1 MDRYPPRRWYRKVP
15 FIPSKPK
22 TEKVCEPLDRSED
35 ERMNEADKICYANPT
50 FPEMDANWLSLIS
63 FHWLSR
69 ILSIGYTRPLQED
82 ELYSIPDHR
91 RANVYANKLEE
102 AWNRRTAEAKQ
113 KNARPYKASYFNKLT
128 SLSSSTW
135 TRFRR
140 KPASKQDDEKQRQ
153 FKPSLIWS
161 LNEVTFSWFWM
172 GGAFKFVGDMSLITS
187 PLLVRSIIDTL
198 GNPSEQ
204 EMRKGFGLG
213 AGLFLLL
220 ALSVIGNVHGFYRS
234 YSTGIALRGAL
245 IHVIFRRAA
254 NLSEKA
260 RVADDGFGTGKLMS
274 LVSADVSRIDFCCGY
289 FHMGWT
295 SLCQIVVV
303 AALVIWSLGYSAL
316 PGLALIALLY
326 PLQNVMVRKLFQ
338 LRRKSLVFTDARIKS
353 VVEAVASIRLIKTY
367 AWEPAVLSRI
377 SDARGSEMDFLR
389 KRLILRAV
397 NTAISFTAPTLA
409 AVVSFVCYSAVG
421 NSLEAARIFSTLT
434 FFLLLRTP
442 LQMLPVVLS
451 ALADARAAID
461 RLELFMQADLRS
473 SYEASGPLITSKE
486 DMEQE
491 GDMVSIDDITFAH
504 HDDDDDEDDKEEK
517 RSLEKESSL
526 KPIERSTRLH
536 IDSFHVKAGQL
547 ACIVGPVGSGKSSLL
562 RALIGDMQLTG
573 KGEKGVKI
581 AGKVSYCPQQA
592 WLLSSSV
599 RENIVFGR
607 KFDEKRYDDVLTRC
621 CLHADLATLS
631 HGDQTVVGE
640 KGISLSGGQKQR
652 ISLARALYSPETKVK
667 LLDDCFSALDAHVG
681 KEVFEQ
687 GILQSQQFGDG
698 ADSTCILV
706 THSLSLLPRAD
717 IIFYLDRGKIV
728 EQGTYSD
735 LLQKEDGH
743 LANLIR
749 QHGSKMTESSLASA
763 QDSRKDNDE
772 NQDQSISEEV
782 QSSTAES
789 SDQDEVHLVE
799 NEDQSKQNKDAE
811 KDAIK
816 KPEKE
821 TAIMQKEER
830 LVGSVTAKTYIN
842 YVLLGHA
849 PLTVPLFV
857 ISIIA
862 YQGATIMS
870 PFWLNWWQGRTLK
883 GVSNDTYM
891 GVYAA
896 LGIGQS
902 LGLFCMSA
910 SFALFA
916 FYVSNELHAKAA
928 KRILHA
934 PIAFFDTT
942 PQGRITHRF
951 SKDIDAIDNVVGET
965 LRLFIS
971 TTVQAIGS
979 IVLVTIILPYF
990 LAIAAF
996 VVLAY
1001 VWTGMFYRPS
1011 SRELR
1016 RLNNVLRSKI
1026 YEHFSESL
1034 SGLATLR
1041 AYDALPLFIEENGR
1055 RIDSEN
1061 KAYWLSIA
1069 CQRWLNIRLDMFGA
1083 LLCLGTAMLVVGL
1096 RGTISPGS
1104 GGVVL
1109 SYMVTVQ
1116 SVFGQMIRQSAEI
1129 ENNMNSIERVLHY
1142 ANEVEQESPHN
1153 IKQIDAKL
1161 KSEKWPQEGHVH
1173 LAKLTVSHREGLPPA
1188 LREVNLIIKPGQKI
1202 GVVGRTGAG
1211 KTTLLSALLR
1221 MMEPTDGT
1229 ISIDDQDISQIGLS
1243 LLRQSISVIS
1253 QDAVLF
1259 KGSLRY
1265 NLDPF
1270 EEHDDVH
1277 LWQALKSARLAGFE
1291 EDEMDQNTLAK
1302 SLNSSERTI
1311 ITEKKVDNSTKRKGL
1326 HLDMEIA
1333 EEGNNLSQGQR
1344 ALVSIA
1350 RALVKQAKIVILDE
1364 ATASVDSD
1372 TDSHI
1377 QTMLQTSLK
1386 ECTVIT
1392 VAHRLDTVVGRSDA
1406 ICVMDQGRVV
1416 EYDDPI
1422 QLFRQNG
1429 IFTQL
1434 CTSASID
1441 EISIIK
1447 AKQSSGR

>member
-1 MDRYPPRRWYRKVP
+1 MSTTTTDRYPTRRWYRKVP
-15 FIPSKPK
+15 FIRAKPR
-22 TEKVCEPLDRSED
+22 TERLCERLDRSDEED
-35 ERMNEADKICYANPT
+35 DSINEADKECYANPT
-50 FPEMDANWLSLIS
+50 FPEMEANWLSLLS
-63 FHWLSR
+63 FQWLSR
-69 ILSIGYTRPLQED
+69 ILSIGYTRPLQAD
-82 ELYSIPDHR
+82 ELYSMPEHR
-91 RANVYANKLEE
+91 RAKVYADRLEE
-102 AWNRRTAEAKQ
+102 AWNRRTAEAKA
-113 KNARPYKASYFNKLT
+113 KNAQPYKPLFLT
-128 SLSSSTW
+128 STW
-135 TRFRR
+135 KKIRR
-140 KPASKQDDEKQRQ
+140 QPIDDKKQRYE
-153 FKPSLIWS
+153 PSLTWS
-161 LNEVTFSWFWM
+161 LNEVAFNWFWM
-172 GGAFKFVGDMSLITS
+172 GGAFKFIGDMSLITS

-198 GNPSEQ
+198 KDPSQ
-204 EMRKGFGLG
+204 EAMRKGFGLG

-220 ALSVIGNVHGFYRS
+220 AVSVIGNVHGFYRS

-245 IHVIFRRAA
+245 IHVVFRRAT

-260 RVADDGFGTGKLMS
+260 RVRDGGFGTGKLMS

-338 LRRKSLVFTDARIKS
+338 LRRKSLVFTDARIKA

-377 SDARGSEMDFLR
+377 SKSRSSEMGFLR
-389 KRLILRAV
+389 KRLILRSI
-397 NTAISFTAPTLA
+397 NTAVSFTAPTLA

-421 NSLEAARIFSTLT
+421 HGLEAARIFSTLT

-451 ALADARAAID
+451 ALADARAAVD
-461 RLELFMQADLRS
+461 RLSVFMQADLRS
-473 SYEASGPLITSKE
+473 PYDVSGPQITPKDE
-486 DMEQE
+486 MTKE
-491 GDMVSIDDITFAH
+491 GDMVSIENTTFLH
-504 HDDDDDEDDKEEK
+504 HDDEDEE
-517 RSLEKESSL
+517 EKESIG
-526 KPIERSTRLH
+526 KRSTRLF

-573 KGEKGVKI
+573 EGAKI
-581 AGKVSYCPQQA
+581 AGKVSYCPQLA

-607 KFDEKRYDDVLTRC
+607 KFNKKRYEDVLTRC
-621 CLHADLATLS
+621 SLHADLATLS
-631 HGDQTVVGE
+631 HGDETVVGE

-652 ISLARALYSPETKVK
+652 ISLARALYSPDTKLK

-687 GILQSQQFGDG
+687 GIMQSNRYGDG
-698 ADSTCILV
+698 EDSTCILV

-717 IIFYLDRGKIV
+717 IIFYLDQGRIV
-728 EQGTYSD
+728 EQGTFTD
-735 LLQKEDGH
+735 LVQKRDGY
-743 LANLIR
+743 LAKLVK
-749 QHGSKMTESSLASA
+749 QHGAKTDQKVDVEEETS
-763 QDSRKDNDE
+763 DE
-772 NQDQSISEEV
+772 ETDTHI
-782 QSSTAES
+782 
-789 SDQDEVHLVE
+789 LE
-799 NEDQSKQNKDAE
+799 NEKETKENKEAE

-816 KPEKE
+816 KPEK
-821 TAIMQKEER
+821 AADIMQKEER
-830 LVGSVTAKTYIN
+830 LVGSVTSKTYIN
-842 YVLLGHA
+842 YILLGQA

-870 PFWLNWWQGRTLK
+870 PFWLNWWQGKTLK

-896 LGIGQS
+896 LGVGQS

-916 FYVSNELHAKAA
+916 FYVSNQIHARAA
-928 KRILHA
+928 KRIMHA

-979 IVLVTIILPYF
+979 IVLVAIILPYF
-990 LAIAAF
+990 LAIAAI

-1055 RIDSEN
+1055 RIDTEN

-1142 ANEVEQESPHN
+1142 ANSVEQEKPHS
-1153 IKQIDAKL
+1153 IKQIDTKL
-1161 KSEKWPQEGHVH
+1161 AAEKWPQEGHVE
-1173 LAKLTVSHREGLPPA
+1173 LKQLTASHREGLPPA
-1188 LREVNLIIKPGQKI
+1188 LKEVSLNIKPGQKV

-1221 MMEPTDGT
+1221 MMEASDGS
-1229 ISIDDQDISQIGLS
+1229 ISIDNQDISQIGLS

-1277 LWQALKSARLAGFE
+1277 LWQALKSARLSGFE
-1291 EDEMDQNTLAK
+1291 GEETITK
-1302 SLNSSERTI
+1302 SVNSSEGTI
-1311 ITEKKVDNSTKRKGL
+1311 STEKKVQETTTARKGL
-1326 HLDMEIA
+1326 HLDMDIA

-1372 TDSHI
+1372 TDAHI

-1386 ECTVIT
+1386 DCTVIT

-1406 ICVMDQGRVV
+1406 ICVMDQGKVA
-1416 EYDDPI
+1416 EYDEPI
-1422 QLFRQNG
+1422 KLFRQNG

-1441 EISIIK
+1441 EISILK

>member
-1 MDRYPPRRWYRKVP
+1 MSSTTTDRYPPRRWYRRVP
-15 FIPSKPK
+15 FIPAKPR
-22 TEKVCEPLDRSED
+22 TDRLCEPLDRSD
-35 ERMNEADKICYANPT
+35 DDDTNDADKEHYANPV
-50 FPEMDANWLSLIS
+50 FPEMNANWLSLVS
-63 FHWLSR
+63 FQWLSR
-69 ILSIGYTRPLQED
+69 ILSIGYTRPLQAD
-82 ELYSIPDHR
+82 ELYSMPQHR
-91 RANVYANKLEE
+91 RAKVYADRLEQ
-102 AWNRRTAEAKQ
+102 AWERRTAEAKAR
-113 KNARPYKASYFNKLT
+113 NAQPHKDSIFDALP
-128 SLSSSTW
+128 STW
-135 TRFRR
+135 R
-140 KPASKQDDEKQRQ
+140 KIRGGKPVKKKHYE
-153 FKPSLIWS
+153 PSLTWS
-161 LNEVTFSWFWM
+161 LNEVAFSWFWM
-172 GGAFKFVGDMSLITS
+172 GGAFKFIGDMSLITS
-187 PLLVRSIIDTL
+187 PLLVRSIIETL
-198 GNPSEQ
+198 GDPSEQ
-204 EMRKGFGLG
+204 AMSKGFGLG
-213 AGLFLLL
+213 VGLFLLL

-245 IHVIFRRAA
+245 IHTVYRRAT

-260 RVADDGFGTGKLMS
+260 RVRDGGFGTGKLVS
-274 LVSADVSRIDFCCGY
+274 LVSADVSRIDFVCGY

-295 SLCQIVVV
+295 SLFQIAVV

-338 LRRKSLVFTDARIKS
+338 LRRRSLVYTDARIKA
-353 VVEAVASIRLIKTY
+353 VVEAIASIRLIKTY

-377 SDARGSEMDFLR
+377 SKARASEMGFLR

-397 NTAISFTAPTLA
+397 NTAVSFTAPTLA

-421 NSLEAARIFSTLT
+421 NTLDAGPIFSTLT

-451 ALADARAAID
+451 ALADARAAVD
-461 RLELFMQADLRS
+461 RLQTFMQADLRS
-473 SYEASGPLITSKE
+473 PYDVAGPQITPKDE
-486 DMEQE
+486 MPQK
-491 GDMVSIDDITFAH
+491 GDMVSIDHTTFAH
-504 HDDDDDEDDKEEK
+504 HDDDDDEKTEK
-517 RSLEKESSL
+517 
-526 KPIERSTRLH
+526 PTGGRSTRLH

-562 RALIGDMQLTG
+562 RALIGDMQVA
-573 KGEKGVKI
+573 GEGGSGAKI
-581 AGKVSYCPQQA
+581 AGKISYCPQQA

-599 RENIVFGR
+599 RDNIVFGR
-607 KFDEKRYDDVLTRC
+607 HFDQRRYDDVLERC
-621 CLHADLATLS
+621 SLHADLATLS
-631 HGDQTVVGE
+631 HGDETVVGE

-652 ISLARALYSPETKVK
+652 ISLARALYSSETKLK
-667 LLDDCFSALDAHVG
+667 ILDDCFSALDAHVG

-687 GILQSQQFGDG
+687 GILQSRRYGDG
-698 ADSTCILV
+698 EDSTCILV

-717 IIFYLDRGKIV
+717 VIFYLDEGRIA
-728 EQGTYSD
+728 EQGTFSD
-735 LLQKEDGH
+735 LMQKQDGY
-743 LANLIR
+743 LAELVQ
-749 QHGSKMTESSLASA
+749 QHGAKTGSRSKEEEDLTTNEA
-763 QDSRKDNDE
+763 KE
-772 NQDQSISEEV
+772 NKEV
-782 QSSTAES
+782 
-789 SDQDEVHLVE
+789 
-799 NEDQSKQNKDAE
+799 E
-811 KDAIK
+811 KDAVK
-816 KPEKE
+816 KPEK
-821 TAIMQKEER
+821 TADIMQKEER

-857 ISIIA
+857 VSIIA
-862 YQGATIMS
+862 YQGTTIMS

-916 FYVSNELHAKAA
+916 FYVSNELHSKAA
-928 KRILHA
+928 KRILLA

-971 TTVQAIGS
+971 TTVQAFGS
-979 IVLVTIILPYF
+979 IILVAIILPYF
-990 LAIAAF
+990 LAIAA
-996 VVLAY
+996 VVVIAY

-1041 AYDALPLFIEENGR
+1041 AYDALPLFVQENGR

-1142 ANEVEQESPHN
+1142 ANSVEQEKPHN
-1153 IKQIDAKL
+1153 VKQIDEKL
-1161 KSEKWPQEGHVH
+1161 KADQWPQEGHLQ
-1173 LAKLTVSHREGLPPA
+1173 LAQLTASHREGLPPA
-1188 LREVNLIIKPGQKI
+1188 LKEVSLDIKPGQKI

-1221 MMEPTDGT
+1221 MMEATNGS
-1229 ISIDDQDISQIGLS
+1229 ISIDNQDISQIGLS

-1291 EDEMDQNTLAK
+1291 EDQVTQTK
-1302 SLNSSERTI
+1302 SVNSSE
-1311 ITEKKVDNSTKRKGL
+1311 EKIEETSARKGL
-1326 HLDMEIA
+1326 DLDMDIT

-1350 RALVKQAKIVILDE
+1350 RALVKQAKIVVLDE
-1364 ATASVDSD
+1364 ATASVDSA
-1372 TDSHI
+1372 TDAHI

-1386 ECTVIT
+1386 HCTVIT

-1406 ICVMDQGRVV
+1406 ICVMDQGRVA
-1416 EYDDPI
+1416 EYDNPI
-1422 QLFRQNG
+1422 NLFRQNG

-1447 AKQSSGR
+1447 AQQSSGR

>member
-1 MDRYPPRRWYRKVP
+1 MSTATTDRYPPRRWYRRVP
-15 FIPSKPK
+15 FIRAKPR
-22 TEKVCEPLDRSED
+22 TERLCEPLDRHGED
-35 ERMNEADKICYANPT
+35 ANEADRECYANPV
-50 FPEMDANWLSLIS
+50 FPEMNANWLSLVS
-63 FHWLSR
+63 FQWLSR
-69 ILSIGYTRPLQED
+69 ILAIGYTRPLQAD
-82 ELYSIPDHR
+82 ELYSIPEHR
-91 RANVYANKLEE
+91 RAKVYADRLEK
-102 AWNRRTAEAKQ
+102 AWERRTAEAKV
-113 KNARPYKASYFNKLT
+113 KNAQPQKDSVLDILPSAWRKI
-128 SLSSSTW
+128 
-135 TRFRR
+135 RG
-140 KPASKQDDEKQRQ
+140 KPARKHHHE
-153 FKPSLIWS
+153 PSLTWS
-161 LNEVTFSWFWM
+161 LNEVAFSWFWM
-172 GGAFKFVGDMSLITS
+172 GGVFKFIGDMSLITS
-187 PLLVRSIIDTL
+187 PLLVRSIIETL
-198 GNPSEQ
+198 GDPSEQ
-204 EMRKGFGLG
+204 AMRKGFGLG

-245 IHVIFRRAA
+245 IHTVFKRAT

-260 RVADDGFGTGKLMS
+260 RVRDGGFGTGKLVS
-274 LVSADVSRIDFCCGY
+274 LVSADVSRIDFVCGY

-295 SLCQIVVV
+295 SLFQIAVV

-338 LRRKSLVFTDARIKS
+338 LRRKSLVFTDARIKA
-353 VVEAVASIRLIKTY
+353 VVEAIASIRLIKTY

-377 SDARGSEMDFLR
+377 SKSRASEMGFLR
-389 KRLILRAV
+389 KRLILRSI
-397 NTAISFTAPTLA
+397 NTAVSFTAPTLA

-421 NSLEAARIFSTLT
+421 NRLDAGPIFSTLT

-451 ALADARAAID
+451 ALADARAAVD
-461 RLELFMQADLRS
+461 RLQTFMQADLRS
-473 SYEASGPLITSKE
+473 PYEASGPQITPK
-486 DMEQE
+486 DQMAQE
-491 GDMVSIDDITFAH
+491 GDMVSIDHTTFAH
-504 HDDDDDEDDKEEK
+504 HDDDDDEKTEK
-517 RSLEKESSL
+517 
-526 KPIERSTRLH
+526 PAIGRSTRLH

-562 RALIGDMQLTG
+562 RALIGDMQLAG
-573 KGEKGVKI
+573 GGGSGAKI
-581 AGKVSYCPQQA
+581 AGKISYCPQLA

-599 RENIVFGR
+599 RDNIVFGR
-607 KFDEKRYDDVLTRC
+607 TFDQKRYDDVLERC
-621 CLHADLATLS
+621 SLHADLATLS
-631 HGDQTVVGE
+631 HGDETIVGE

-652 ISLARALYSPETKVK
+652 ISLARALYSSETKLK
-667 LLDDCFSALDAHVG
+667 ILDDCFSALDAHVG
-681 KEVFEQ
+681 KEVFEK
-687 GILQSQQFGDG
+687 GILQSKRYGDG
-698 ADSTCILV
+698 EDSTCILV

-717 IIFYLDRGKIV
+717 IVFYLDEGRIA
-728 EQGTYSD
+728 EQGTYTDLMQKQDGYLAKLVHQHGAKNESRSELESD
-735 LLQKEDGH
+735 L
-743 LANLIR
+743 
-749 QHGSKMTESSLASA
+749 T
-763 QDSRKDNDE
+763 
-772 NQDQSISEEV
+772 SE
-782 QSSTAES
+782 ES
-789 SDQDEVHLVE
+789 SDDNDTHIME
-799 NEDQSKQNKDAE
+799 NQEEAKENKNAE
-811 KDAIK
+811 KDAVQ
-816 KPEKE
+816 KPEK
-821 TAIMQKEER
+821 TADIMQKEER
-830 LVGSVTAKTYIN
+830 LVGSVTARTYIN
-842 YVLLGHA
+842 YILLGRA

-870 PFWLNWWQGRTLK
+870 PFWLNWWQGKTLN

-896 LGIGQS
+896 LGVGQS

-916 FYVSNELHAKAA
+916 FYVSNEIHSKAA
-928 KRILHA
+928 KRILLA

-951 SKDIDAIDNVVGET
+951 SKDVDAIDNVVGET

-971 TTVQAIGS
+971 TTVQAVGS
-979 IVLVTIILPYF
+979 IILVAIILPYF
-990 LAIAAF
+990 LAIAAV

-1001 VWTGMFYRPS
+1001 IWTGMFYRPS

-1041 AYDALPLFIEENGR
+1041 AYDALPLFVQENGR
-1055 RIDSEN
+1055 RIDTEN

-1096 RGTISPGS
+1096 RGTITPGK

-1129 ENNMNSIERVLHY
+1129 ENNMNSIERVLYY
-1142 ANEVEQESPHN
+1142 ANSVEQEKPHN
-1153 IKQIDAKL
+1153 IKQIDEKL
-1161 KSEKWPQEGHVH
+1161 KADKWPQEGHVQ
-1173 LAKLTVSHREGLPPA
+1173 LTQFTASHREGLPPA
-1188 LREVNLIIKPGQKI
+1188 LKEVSLNIKPGQKI

-1221 MMEPTDGT
+1221 MMEATNGS
-1229 ISIDDQDISQIGLS
+1229 ISIDNQDISQIGLS

-1291 EDEMDQNTLAK
+1291 EDKVTQSK
-1302 SLNSSERTI
+1302 SPNSSE
-1311 ITEKKVDNSTKRKGL
+1311 EKIEETTTRKGL
-1326 HLDMEIA
+1326 DLDMDIT

-1364 ATASVDSD
+1364 ATASVDSA
-1372 TDSHI
+1372 TDAHI

-1386 ECTVIT
+1386 HCTVIT

-1406 ICVMDQGRVV
+1406 ICVMDQGRVA
-1416 EYDDPI
+1416 EYDSPI
-1422 QLFRQNG
+1422 NLFRQNG

-1447 AKQSSGR
+1447 AQQSSGR